1 MFSYMGT
8 HLCGWADIVA
18 GDYGNSVLIV
28 AILSKRSKS
37 SVVRR
42 DQGSGVG
49 GQGREKVGSEPL
61 GKWESVGLNVVE
73 LLLGN
78 IQGLVVMS
86 LKETRQH
93 DPVFHQL
100 NSNPGV

>member
-49 GQGREKVGSEPL
+49 G
-61 GKWESVGLNVVE
+61 
-73 LLLGN
+73 
-78 IQGLVVMS
+78 
-86 LKETRQH
+86 
-93 DPVFHQL
+93 
-100 NSNPGV
+100 